1 MTAGLR
7 ATPEIVAPH
16 SDEGNTVKLSN
27 PGQRRNPFQSWEFY
41 LLAAILL
48 VAALAHGINM
58 FHFPYVE
65 DDEGT
70 YISQAWAVVHLGR
83 LTYYYYLFD
92 HAPLGW
98 IQIAFWTI
106 ISGGFNTFGSAINS
120 GRVLMLLMQIGSTFM
135 LYRIARNISGRV
147 TVAVIASLLFV
158 LSPFGIYFHRRV
170 LLDNIATFWMLLS
183 IFALVGKR
191 LSLKRVWV
199 SAISLGIS
207 ILSKEVTIFL
217 VPAMWYLVFARA
229 DKSHRLLATLGW
241 TLLLASVVSL
251 YPLMAGIN
259 NELLP
264 SGPLFT
270 GTFPP
275 RITLISMLAYQ
286 ASRGKD
292 AGIFSLQSGFWLT
305 TKQWIQDEPM
315 LVVAGSLCAILS
327 VVMIKRHRLIGI
339 MGLLSLSLWAF
350 LARGGEILGFY
361 LIPLLPLLALNAGII
376 LGMAA
381 EQVRLFVQRLA
392 GRNKAVGQFIQ
403 PVLAILCIAGITG
416 GYFSSNLGFQYN
428 HFLLWNNSQADA
440 QYQAI
445 DWVEEH
451 ISRDSHIVIDMY
463 MWPDLYEN
471 GYQYADYYW
480 KVATDPSV
488 GGKIFGNSWKNID
501 YIITTDQMLNDAKFS
516 NLQIIEDAVAH
527 STIVAQF
534 DTGNWPVIIRKVH
547 K

>member
-1 MTAGLR
+1 MILYKTSY
-7 ATPEIVAPH
+7 
-16 SDEGNTVKLSN
+16 SDEGSTVKLST
-27 PGQRRNPFQSWEFY
+27 PGQRRNPFQNWEFY
-41 LLAAILL
+41 LIAGILL

-58 FHFPYVE
+58 FHFPYLE

-83 LTYYYYLFD
+83 LAYYYYWYD
-92 HAPLGW
+92 HAPFGW

-106 ISGGFNTFGSAINS
+106 ISGGFNTFGSAIDS

-135 LYRIARNISGRV
+135 LYRIARNVSGRV
-147 TVAVIASLLFV
+147 TVAVIASLLFA
-158 LSPFGIYFHRRV
+158 LSPYGIYFHRRV

-183 IFALVGKR
+183 ILALVGKR

-199 SAISLGIS
+199 SAVALGIS
-207 ILSKEVTIFL
+207 MLSKEVTFVL
-217 VPAMWYLVFARA
+217 VPVMWYLVFARA

-241 TLLLASVVSL
+241 TVLLASVVSL

-264 SGPLFT
+264 SGPLFS

-275 RITLISMLAYQ
+275 RITLISILAYQ
-286 ASRGKD
+286 ASKGKD

-305 TKQWIQDEPM
+305 TKQWISQDPL
-315 LVVAGSLCAILS
+315 LVVVGTLCSVIS
-327 VVMIKRHRLIGI
+327 VVMIKRQRLIGI

-350 LARGGEILGFY
+350 MARGGIVLVYY
-361 LIPLLPLLALNAGII
+361 LLPLLPLLALNAGII
-376 LGMAA
+376 LGMAV
-381 EQVRLFVQRLA
+381 EKVRLFVQGLA
-392 GRNKAVGQFIQ
+392 RGNKAVGLLIQ
-403 PVLAILCIAGITG
+403 LMLAIVCIAGITG

-428 HFLLWNNSQADA
+428 HLLPWNNPQADA

-445 DWVEEH
+445 VWVEEH
-451 ISRDSHIVIDMY
+451 IPHDSYLVIDMY

-471 GYQYADYYW
+471 GYQHAHYYW
-480 KVATDPSV
+480 KVATDPAI
-488 GGKIFGNSWKNID
+488 GGTIFGNSWKNID
-501 YIITTDQMLNDAKFS
+501 YIITTNQMLNDAQFS
-516 NLQIIEDAVAH
+516 NMKIIEDAVAH